1 MPGGAAVWQCLRK
14 PHEAQWTLVTARLPK
29 ESAPRGEAPASL
41 EELAGRAKDLAP
53 KKDPPSEMVRSLVA
67 SERSAFILVT

>member
-1 MPGGAAVWQCLRK
+1 M
-14 PHEAQWTLVTARLPK
+14 
-29 ESAPRGEAPASL
+29 GEAPASL